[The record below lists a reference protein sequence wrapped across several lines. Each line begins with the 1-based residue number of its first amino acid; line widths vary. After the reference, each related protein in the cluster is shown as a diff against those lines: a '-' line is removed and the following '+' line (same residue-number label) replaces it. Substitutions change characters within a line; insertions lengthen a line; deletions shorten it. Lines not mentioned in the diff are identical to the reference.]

1 MKKVFFLSLMSFL
14 FVGLSSCGN
23 TEVVEEPVVEVA
35 EENEVTADSTALA
48 ADSATIEESSEESE
62 DEAKSDEETE

>member
-23 TEVVEEPVVEVA
+23 TEVVEEPVVEVT
-35 EENEVTADSTALA
+35 EENEVTADSTAIA
-48 ADSATIEESSEESE
+48 ADSTVIEESSEKSE

>member
-14 FVGLSSCGN
+14 FIGLSSCGN

-35 EENEVTADSTALA
+35 EESEATADSTALV

-62 DEAKSDEETE
+62 DQTNSDEETE

>member
-23 TEVVEEPVVEVA
+23 NEVVEEPVVEVA
-35 EENEVTADSTALA
+35 EENEVTADSTELVAGNTA
-48 ADSATIEESSEESE
+48 IEESSEESE
-62 DEAKSDEETE
+62 DEVKSDEETE